1 MEAVCRMPIPHPRA
15 LLRTVAGTPV
25 VMALSA
31 GCAAT
36 GGADTAVAADSFAV
50 GAASPQQA
58 RAASPV
64 DPEAPGTCQPVVRP
78 GKATRPTLAAATGR
92 LAAGTRVRYPDAVS
106 VGVDRITSTVEK
118 ASGAGAFPGRPLTA
132 LALTMTNGSSHV
144 LDLSQ
149 VVVTTAY
156 GERPRTAAPVYG
168 AADATDFAG
177 TLTPRGTARATYVFA
192 IPPGQAKV
200 SVRVDFDG
208 DHAAATFTGAVL

>member
-15 LLRTVAGTPV
+15 LLSTVANASV

-36 GGADTAVAADSFAV
+36 GGADTAVAADSLAV

-92 LAAGTRVRYPDAVS
+92 LAAGTRVRCPDAVS
-106 VGVDRITSTVEK
+106 VAVDRITSTVAK
-118 ASGAGAFPGRPLTA
+118 ASGAGSFP
-132 LALTMTNGSSHV
+132 
-144 LDLSQ
+144 D
-149 VVVTTAY
+149 
-156 GERPRTAAPVYG
+156 
-168 AADATDFAG
+168 
-177 TLTPRGTARATYVFA
+177 
-192 IPPGQAKV
+192 
-200 SVRVDFDG
+200 
-208 DHAAATFTGAVL
+208 AAATFTGAVL